1 LSRNIAEY
9 PSLYSSSCSERR
21 SPLTTT
27 QMSGSAEVIVKTAK
41 QIKILMFIGYAVA
54 EYLKILLS

>member
-1 LSRNIAEY
+1 
-9 PSLYSSSCSERR
+9 
-21 SPLTTT
+21 
-27 QMSGSAEVIVKTAK
+27 MSGSAEVIVKTAK